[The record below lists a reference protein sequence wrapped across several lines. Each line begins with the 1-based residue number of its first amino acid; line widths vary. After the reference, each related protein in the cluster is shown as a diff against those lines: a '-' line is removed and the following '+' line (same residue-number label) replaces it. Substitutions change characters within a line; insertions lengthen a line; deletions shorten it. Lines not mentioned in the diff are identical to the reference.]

1 MTSPLQD
8 SLHGEPY
15 ALIDGGPSRSYAR
28 FVTVALSGVLLLATL
43 YTLYFARDFMIPIA
57 AAIILSLVFAPIVR
71 ALSRKRVPSA
81 VTGGFVVLMFVAALS
96 AGIVTLSG
104 TASDWLNRAPKVL
117 TQLDRKLKDI
127 KRPVE
132 QVKRASE
139 QVEALANAGGT
150 GTRAPNRD
158 VVVNSPNFLKQ
169 MVGTMQ
175 AVMIQLGVTIVLLFF
190 LLASGDVFKFKLIT
204 AMSRLSEKK
213 RALSIWRDVEQDVS
227 VYLRTITIINAGLGV
242 VIGLGLYAIGLPNAL
257 LWGVMAALLNFI
269 PYIGALVGLSVVS
282 VVAIITFDSLSHAM
296 IAPLVY
302 AASNLA
308 ESQFVTPS
316 ILGKRLSL
324 NPVVVF
330 VSVIFWGW
338 LWGMPGAMMAV
349 PMLIIVNGVCTNF
362 PALHIVAEFLTLE
375 ASDRRCPK
383 QALATGNRIA
393 SP

>member
-8 SLHGEPY
+8 SLHSEPY
-15 ALIDGGPSRSYAR
+15 ALIDCWPSRSYAR

-57 AAIILSLVFAPIVR
+57 AAIILNLVFAPIVR
-71 ALSRKRVPSA
+71 TLSRKRIPSA
-81 VTGGFVVLMFVAALS
+81 VTGGLVILMIVAALS

-104 TASDWLNRAPKVL
+104 AASGWLNRAPKVL

-132 QVKRASE
+132 QVKKASE
-139 QVEALANAGGT
+139 QVEALANASGT
-150 GTRAPNRD
+150 GRRAPNRD

-190 LLASGDVFKFKLIT
+190 LLASGDVFKFKLVT
-204 AMSRLSEKK
+204 AMPRLSEKK

-227 VYLRTITIINAGLGV
+227 VYLRTITIINASLGV

-282 VVAIITFDSLSHAM
+282 VVAIITFDPLSHAM

-302 AASNLA
+302 AASNLT

-349 PMLIIVNGVCTNF
+349 PMLIIVSAVCTNF
-362 PALHIVAEFLTLE
+362 PTLHIFAGFLTRE
-375 ASDRRCPK
+375 VDS
-383 QALATGNRIA
+383 
-393 SP
+393 

>member
-8 SLHGEPY
+8 SLRGEPY
-15 ALIDGGPSRSYAR
+15 ALIDRWPSRPYAR

-71 ALSRKRVPSA
+71 TLSRKHVPSA
-81 VTGGFVVLMFVAALS
+81 VTGGFVVLMIVAALS

-132 QVKRASE
+132 QVKKASE

-150 GTRAPNRD
+150 GTRATNRG

-175 AVMIQLGVTIVLLFF
+175 AVMIQLGVTLVLLFF
-190 LLASGDVFKFKLIT
+190 LLASGDVFKFKLVT
-204 AMSRLSEKK
+204 AMARLSEKK

-349 PMLIIVNGVCTNF
+349 PMLITVNGICTHF
-362 PALHIVAEFLTLE
+362 PALRIVAEFLTLE
-375 ASDRRCPK
+375 AGDRK
-383 QALATGNRIA
+383 A
-393 SP
+393 

>member
-8 SLHGEPY
+8 SLHSEPY
-15 ALIDGGPSRSYAR
+15 ALIDCWPSRSYAR

-57 AAIILSLVFAPIVR
+57 AAIILNLVFAPIVR
-71 ALSRKRVPSA
+71 TLSRKRIPSA
-81 VTGGFVVLMFVAALS
+81 VTGGLVILMIVAALS

-104 TASDWLNRAPKVL
+104 AASGWLNRAPKVL

-132 QVKRASE
+132 QVKKASE
-139 QVEALANAGGT
+139 QVEALANASGT
-150 GTRAPNRD
+150 GRRAPNRD

-190 LLASGDVFKFKLIT
+190 LLASGDVFKFKLVT
-204 AMSRLSEKK
+204 AMPRLSEKK

-227 VYLRTITIINAGLGV
+227 VYLRTITIINASLGV

-282 VVAIITFDSLSHAM
+282 VVAIITFDPLSHAM

-302 AASNLA
+302 AASNLT

-330 VSVIFWGW
+330 VSVIFSQPDH
-338 LWGMPGAMMAV
+338 LHCHQYAADHPGV
-349 PMLIIVNGVCTNF
+349 GGG
-362 PALHIVAEFLTLE
+362 H
-375 ASDRRCPK
+375 
-383 QALATGNRIA
+383 
-393 SP
+393 